1 MPQTCSLA
9 LYGSLSSL
17 ASTAVVRDG
26 TCGTCPEFVLFFKK
40 PIALAPKLY
49 VGTLRGMMRP
59 RAGLALV
66 ALQTC
71 LAVMRNPTTIN
82 DRDER
87 LLWSGVACSAN
98 CETIV
103 GVVGGYRGAA
113 GRIYVSNDAGGSWT
127 AGTVVRSWRAVAL
140 SDDGGRMVAVEDSS
154 DERKGGFIYTSNDGG
169 STWSTRYGAGCR
181 HWISV
186 SSSADGSRVFAVVG
200 GYTGDFI

>member
-1 MPQTCSLA
+1 
-9 LYGSLSSL
+9 
-17 ASTAVVRDG
+17 
-26 TCGTCPEFVLFFKK
+26 
-40 PIALAPKLY
+40 
-49 VGTLRGMMRP
+49 
-59 RAGLALV
+59 V

-98 CETIV
+98 CERIV

-127 AGTVVRSWRAVAL
+127 AGTAVRSWRAVAL
-140 SDDGGRMVAVEDSS
+140 SKDGGRLVAVEDSS

-200 GYTGDFI
+200 GYTGEFM

>member
-1 MPQTCSLA
+1 MGADTESVKVGEREDRECINGAGICAHLLAGVSESSFRFKSSFLPVCSA
-9 LYGSLSSL
+9 G
-17 ASTAVVRDG
+17 D
-26 TCGTCPEFVLFFKK
+26 
-40 PIALAPKLY
+40 
-49 VGTLRGMMRP
+49 MMRA

-66 ALQTC
+66 ALQSC
-71 LAVMRNPTTIN
+71 LAVMPNSTTGN
-82 DRDER
+82 NRDER

-140 SDDGGRMVAVEDSS
+140 SEDSGTMVAVEDSS

-169 STWSTRYGAGCR
+169 TTWSTRYGAGCR

-200 GYTGDFI
+200 GYTGDFM